1 MGIFDRGRKQK
12 RSNLINVGIW
22 FPDDSGGIC
31 PTGYTSLANN
41 PEIIAGV
48 NKIASLV
55 ASQTIHLMANTE
67 RGDVRVRNELS
78 RKIDVNPYR
87 FGTRQ
92 TWLQAIVRNLLL
104 DGGGN
109 SFVLPEYRDGYIED
123 LYPVPPSAVSMTA
136 SGSGYTVQINGVE
149 FMPEQLLHFVWN
161 PDPDYPW
168 RGQGYK
174 VPLREVAGNL
184 QQAAITKKSFLS
196 SKWKPGLIVKVDAN
210 TEELATESGR
220 EKILESYIGNTAA
233 GKPWIIPAEAMS
245 VEQVKPLSL
254 TDLAISDS
262 VSLDKRTVA
271 AILGVPPFV
280 LGVGDFDEKAW
291 NHCVSTT
298 LMPISQEIAQEMTK
312 KLLIS
317 PELYF
322 RFNSRSLYSYD
333 LTTLSDV
340 GNNEFVRGIMTGNE
354 VRDWLGLSPMEGL
367 DELVI
372 LENYIPRGM
381 IGEQS
386 KLNGGG
392 ENND

>member
-1 MGIFDRGRKQK
+1 MGLLDRFRRQR
-12 RSNLINVGIW
+12 RSTTKDIGFW
-22 FPDDSGGIC
+22 FPDDTGGIC
-31 PTGYTSLANN
+31 PAGYTSLANN

-48 NKIASLV
+48 NKIATLV

-67 RGDVRVRNELS
+67 RGDVRIKNELS

-109 SFVLPEYRDGYIED
+109 SFVLPEYDAGYIAD
-123 LYPVPPSAVSMTA
+123 LYPVPPSAVSMVPA
-136 SGSGYTVQINGVE
+136 GNGYEVQINGVTLR
-149 FMPEQLLHFVWN
+149 PDQVLHFVWN
-161 PDPDYPW
+161 PNPDYPW
-168 RGQGYK
+168 RGQGYQ

-184 QQAAITKKSFLS
+184 QQAAATKKSFLS

-220 EKILESYIGNTAA
+220 DKILQSYIGNTEA
-233 GKPWIIPAEAMS
+233 GKPWIIPAETMT

-254 TDLAISDS
+254 NDLAISDS
-262 VSLDKRTVA
+262 VELDKRTVA
-271 AILGVPPFV
+271 AILGIPPFV
-280 LGVGDFDEKAW
+280 LGVGDFDTAAW

-298 LMPISQEIAQEMTK
+298 LMPISQVIAQEMTK
-312 KLLIS
+312 KLLVS
-317 PELYF
+317 PDLYF

-333 LTTLSDV
+333 LTTLSNV

-386 KLNGGG
+386 KLTGG
-392 ENND
+392 EGNE